1 MAKDN
6 EKIIQQNM
14 LKPDGLNPK
23 VKYSIAAVLLALLL
37 LGIWWLEQI
46 LPPSSI
52 IFTVLKKGAIY
63 SLIAVSLNLQIGRAS
78 CRERV

>member
-52 IFTVLKKGAIY
+52 IFTVLKKGAI
-63 SLIAVSLNLQIGRAS
+63 
-78 CRERV
+78 